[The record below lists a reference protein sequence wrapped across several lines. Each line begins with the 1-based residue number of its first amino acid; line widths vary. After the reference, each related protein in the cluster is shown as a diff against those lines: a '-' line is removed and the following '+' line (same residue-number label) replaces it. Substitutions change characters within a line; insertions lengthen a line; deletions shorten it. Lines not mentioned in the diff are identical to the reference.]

1 MTVMITARPT
11 YTKREVP
18 NDPKQLSGWLQVE
31 LGNVQ
36 RAFIP
41 TKSRS
46 VLVSGRVQ
54 STDTI
59 LYVDATAGPI
69 TLTLPSPD
77 QVKDLVVTIK
87 KIDASGNS
95 VTVAGPIDGATSYV
109 LAAQYDA
116 MTVGCDGLNYSLLSK
131 I

>member
-1 MTVMITARPT
+1 MPIVITARPT
-11 YTKREVP
+11 YAKRPVP
-18 NDPKQLSGWLQVE
+18 QDPKQLSGFLQVE
-31 LGNVQ
+31 LGNIA

-41 TKSRS
+41 TQSRA

-59 LYVDATAGPI
+59 LYVDATAGPV

-87 KIDASGNS
+87 KVDAINVITLIG
-95 VTVAGPIDGATSYV
+95 TVDGATNPTLS
-109 LAAQYDA
+109 AQYQA
-116 MTVGCDGLNYSLLSK
+116 MTIGSDGLKYYLLASV
-131 I
+131 

>member
-1 MTVMITARPT
+1 MPIIINARPR
-11 YTKREVP
+11 YTKRDVP
-18 NDPKQLSGWLQVE
+18 TDPKQLIGWLPTE
-31 LGNVQ
+31 LGNIA

-41 TKSRS
+41 TQSRS

-87 KIDASGNS
+87 KVDAINVITLIG
-95 VTVAGPIDGATSYV
+95 TVDGATNPT
-109 LAAQYDA
+109 LTAQYQA
-116 MTVGCDGLNYSLLSK
+116 MTIGSDGSQYHLLSQ